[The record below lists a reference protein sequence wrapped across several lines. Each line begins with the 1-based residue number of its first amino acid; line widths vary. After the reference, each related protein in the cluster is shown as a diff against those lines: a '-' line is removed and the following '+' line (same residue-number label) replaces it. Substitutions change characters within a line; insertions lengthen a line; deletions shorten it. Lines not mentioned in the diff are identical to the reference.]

1 MVVISGVELVTGDRL
16 LWAAQRG
23 SERLRL
29 IADAG
34 VQVRRVGERVHVAH
48 ALPMPA
54 TRTVRLMPET
64 KYRTLYHL
72 RIDDSYRF
80 GVVPEEAQLWSDSI
94 GGIYERGYAAAQM
107 SIIKPQRM
115 SASCAR
121 VRWYISCA
129 ISRSCLAA
137 SCARWARNAMCCCLP
152 KRASRSRCSWRGC
165 CGRMTIS
172 ANRRGGAALG
182 ATGTRHCARTD
193 AGCA

>member
-1 MVVISGVELVTGDRL
+1 MVVISGVELVQNDRL

-34 VQVRRVGERVHVAH
+34 AQVRRVGERVYVAH

-54 TRTVRLMPET
+54 TRTVRLMPAA
-64 KYRTLYHL
+64 KCDALYHL

-107 SIIKPQRM
+107 SIINPPAFISILRKHNLVSQLH
-115 SASCAR
+115 
-121 VRWYISCA
+121 YIA
-129 ISRSCLAA
+129 LLPRGELRDMGTKRDVLLLAKTGEP
-137 SCARWARNAMCCCLP
+137 L
-152 KRASRSRCSWRGC
+152 
-165 CGRMTIS
+165 
-172 ANRRGGAALG
+172 ALQLAKLLWDDDDFLG
-182 ATGTRHCARTD
+182 
-193 AGCA
+193 

>member
-29 IADAG
+29 IADEG
-34 VQVRRVGERVHVAH
+34 VQVRRVGERVYVAH

-80 GVVPEEAQLWSDSI
+80 GVLPQDAQVWSDSI

-107 SIIKPQRM
+107 SIIRPPAYV
-115 SASCAR
+115 SV
-121 VRWYISCA
+121 VR
-129 ISRSCLAA
+129 
-137 SCARWARNAMCCCLP
+137 
-152 KRASRSRCSWRGC
+152 KRALVTQLRYIALLPSGELRDMGTKREVLLLAKTGEPLALQLTRLLGDDDDF
-165 CGRMTIS
+165 
-172 ANRRGGAALG
+172 GG
-182 ATGTRHCARTD
+182 
-193 AGCA
+193 

>member
-1 MVVISGVELVTGDRL
+1 MVVISGVELVKGDRL

-29 IADAG
+29 IADDG
-34 VQVRRVGERVHVAH
+34 VQVRRVGERVYVAH

-80 GVVPEEAQLWSDSI
+80 GVIPEDAHVWSDSI

-107 SIIKPQRM
+107 SIIKPPAFVTIVRKRVLISQLRYIALLPNGEVRDM
-115 SASCAR
+115 GTKHEVMLLAKTGEPLALQLAR
-121 VRWYISCA
+121 
-129 ISRSCLAA
+129 L
-137 SCARWARNAMCCCLP
+137 
-152 KRASRSRCSWRGC
+152 
-165 CGRMTIS
+165 
-172 ANRRGGAALG
+172 LG
-182 ATGTRHCARTD
+182 DDDDFG
-193 AGCA
+193 